1 MKIPLISE
9 YFLRRRIRS
18 ELRDLLATSE
28 AAWAVEHRVWMARH
42 RSGQEV
48 RISKEA
54 LIESASEECR
64 EWEGAFSLDEPTQP
78 NLPKAS

>member
-42 RSGQEV
+42 RSGEDV
-48 RISKEA
+48 KLSRDE
-54 LIESASEECR
+54 LIECAAEEC
-64 EWEGAFSLDEPTQP
+64 EAFHLDPENHEHPRP
-78 NLPKAS
+78 AA